1 MKDKRPINN
10 DQPWVDKIHYGDC
23 LNKTFTRTTNII
35 FIQKILCIT
44 AIGYVHSTVRIG
56 SNKYLLYIYNEC
68 KPLWQFHA
76 ARSRPLNQEMWS
88 EGLGEGNLC
97 PLFTEETEEVG
108 QDKSQARLWSIVLT
122 RSLHAT
128 LWTRQ
133 ELPSHAHCL
142 QTDQHISWSTKEM
155 GLF

>member
-1 MKDKRPINN
+1 MGVERPINN
-10 DQPWVDKIHYGDC
+10 DQLWVDKIHYGDC
-23 LNKTFTRTTNII
+23 LNKTANIM
-35 FIQKILCIT
+35 FIQKIH
-44 AIGYVHSTVRIG
+44 VHSTVRIG

-142 QTDQHISWSTKEM
+142 QPDQHISWSTKEM